1 MTHTHRRYLGSKIH
15 VCCVKNA
22 RKVSNLAALFVLH
35 TRIFAS
41 KNRFTGQLSTD
52 PSVFIFYMMDI
63 DIDQAAA
70 EAVVSLFERTSPHS
84 AGIVGPFL
92 MRLFQALSEGHTF
105 IRLTVAECQSLSRA
119 TPIVGTQGG
128 TPLQLVQD
136 KLFLGRIWQLERD
149 LAREICRLAAADV
162 AAVDWLTVSSH
173 LNEWF
178 CSEGSG
184 GQKTAAAL
192 AMLQPFMLISGGP
205 GTGKTTT
212 VAKLLAL
219 LCENTAVMPRIAL
232 AAPTGKAAAH
242 MSRALQ
248 HALGNFTVS
257 ESVRQHLH
265 HLEGQ
270 TVHRLL
276 KLHPPMMRSLF
287 DKENPL
293 PLDVLL
299 IDEASMLDTALM
311 LDILRA
317 VPSGCRV
324 ILLGDE
330 NQLPSVGAGA
340 VLADLVRPTVLSPKQ
355 AEELDYLLPGHGLK
369 TAEKTEALAANSY
382 RLTYSHR
389 FGDNSGIGCL
399 ARSIIAGETQ
409 EAWRTFGRFPQEL
422 LHCQET
428 QTQLA
433 ERFFTLQ
440 QNYWQAVAAQD
451 LQAVFRHQSD
461 VVALTARREDAEAF
475 NRTYRRQLQ
484 YAGLAGEQAL
494 WFAGQTIMVIHND
507 YELGV
512 FNGDIGV
519 VMPDDDDDGKV
530 RLAAYFPAAGGW
542 RRLPL
547 SRLPEHETAFAMTVH
562 KSQGSEY
569 RKVWLLPPADMQ
581 QNHHLLN
588 RSLLY
593 TAVTRA
599 REQFAFCGSRTAL
612 ESAVSSN
619 EPRRTALRERIAEEA
634 ANIR

>member
-1 MTHTHRRYLGSKIH
+1 
-15 VCCVKNA
+15 
-22 RKVSNLAALFVLH
+22 
-35 TRIFAS
+35 
-41 KNRFTGQLSTD
+41 
-52 PSVFIFYMMDI
+52 MMDI
-63 DIDQAAA
+63 DIDQAAT
-70 EAVVSLFERTSPHS
+70 EAVASLLERTSPHG
-84 AGIVGPFL
+84 AEIVRPFL

-105 IRLTVAECQSLSRA
+105 IRLTAAECQSLLRA

-149 LAREICRLAAADV
+149 LAREICRLASAEV
-162 AAVDWLTVSSH
+162 AAVDWLTVSSR

-178 CSEGSG
+178 VGEGSS

-219 LCENTAVMPRIAL
+219 LCENIVEMPRIAL

-248 HALGNFTVS
+248 QALGNFTVN
-257 ESVRQHLH
+257 EATKQHLH

-276 KLHPPMMRSLF
+276 KLRPPMMRPLF
-287 DKENPL
+287 DQGNPL
-293 PLDVLL
+293 PLDILL

-317 VPSGCRV
+317 VPTGCRV

-340 VLADLVRPTVLSPKQ
+340 VLAELVQPTVLTSQQ

-369 TAEKTEALAANSY
+369 VAEAVQPLAANCY

-389 FGDNSGIGCL
+389 FGENSGIGCL
-399 ARSIIAGETQ
+399 ARSIVAGEAQ
-409 EAWRTFGRFPQEL
+409 EAWQAFDRFPQEL
-422 LHCQET
+422 LLRQET
-428 QTQLA
+428 QAQLA
-433 ERFFTLQ
+433 ERFYALQ
-440 QNYWQAVAAQD
+440 QNYWQAVTAQD
-451 LQAVFRHQSD
+451 LQAVFRHQAD
-461 VVALTARREDAEAF
+461 VVVLTARREDAEAF
-475 NRTYRRQLQ
+475 NRAYRRQLQ
-484 YAGLAGEQAL
+484 HAGLAGEQAL
-494 WFAGQTIMVIHND
+494 WFAGQTIMVIRND

-519 VMPDDDDDGKV
+519 VMPDGEEEGGQTK
-530 RLAAYFPAAGGW
+530 LAAYFPDAGGW

-569 RKVWLLPPADMQ
+569 RKVWLLPPTDVQ
-581 QNHHLLN
+581 QSHHLLN

-599 REQFAFCGSRTAL
+599 REQFAFCGSRIAL
-612 ESAVSSN
+612 ESAVRSN
-619 EPRRTALRERIAEEA
+619 ESRRTALRERIAEET
-634 ANIR
+634 ANRRLG

>member
-1 MTHTHRRYLGSKIH
+1 
-15 VCCVKNA
+15 
-22 RKVSNLAALFVLH
+22 
-35 TRIFAS
+35 
-41 KNRFTGQLSTD
+41 
-52 PSVFIFYMMDI
+52 MMDI
-63 DIDQAAA
+63 DIDQAAT
-70 EAVVSLFERTSPHS
+70 EAVASLLERTSPHG
-84 AGIVGPFL
+84 AEIVRPFL

-105 IRLTVAECQSLSRA
+105 IRLTAAECQSLLRA

-149 LAREICRLAAADV
+149 LAREICRLASAEV
-162 AAVDWLTVSSH
+162 AAVDWLTVSSR

-178 CSEGSG
+178 VGEGSG

-219 LCENTAVMPRIAL
+219 LCENIVEMPRIAL

-248 HALGNFTVS
+248 QALGNFTVS
-257 ESVRQHLH
+257 ETVRRHLH

-276 KLHPPMMRSLF
+276 KLRPPMMRPLF
-287 DKENPL
+287 DQGNPL

-317 VPSGCRV
+317 VPTGCRV

-340 VLADLVRPTVLSPKQ
+340 VLAELVQPTVLTPQQ

-369 TAEKTEALAANSY
+369 VAEAVQPLAANSY

-389 FGDNSGIGCL
+389 FGDDSGIGCL
-399 ARSIIAGETQ
+399 ARSIVAGEAQ
-409 EAWRTFGRFPQEL
+409 EAWQAFGRFPQEL
-422 LHCQET
+422 LFYQET
-428 QTQLA
+428 QAQLA
-433 ERFFTLQ
+433 ERFYALQ
-440 QNYWQAVAAQD
+440 QNYWQAVTAQD
-451 LQAVFRHQSD
+451 LQAVFCHQTD
-461 VVALTARREDAEAF
+461 VVVLTARREDAEAF
-475 NRTYRRQLQ
+475 NRAYRRQLQ
-484 YAGLAGEQAL
+484 HAGLAGEQAL
-494 WFAGQTIMVIHND
+494 WFAGQTIMVIRND

-519 VMPDDDDDGKV
+519 VMPDGEEDGGQTK
-530 RLAAYFPAAGGW
+530 LAAYFPDAGGW

-569 RKVWLLPPADMQ
+569 RKVWLLPPTDVQ
-581 QNHHLLN
+581 QSHHLLN

-599 REQFAFCGSRTAL
+599 REQFAFCGSRIAL
-612 ESAVSSN
+612 ESAIRSN
-619 EPRRTALRERIAEEA
+619 ESRRTALRERIAEET
-634 ANIR
+634 ANRRLG